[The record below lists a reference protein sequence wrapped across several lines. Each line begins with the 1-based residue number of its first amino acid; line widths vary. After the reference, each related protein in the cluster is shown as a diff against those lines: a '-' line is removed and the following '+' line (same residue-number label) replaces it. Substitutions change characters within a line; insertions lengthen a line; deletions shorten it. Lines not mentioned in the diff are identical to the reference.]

1 MRRQVLWRWVLA
13 ALAVPP
19 VILAGA
25 FGYAAWISQRAD
37 YGWRP
42 SIEQPAFA
50 QDGGPMVA
58 IDHAHHNASTADWW
72 GRYWPFGRLLRAD
85 GYRVRY
91 NTSAF
96 TPTTLRATQVLVI
109 ANASGGAKPQ
119 FLGINLPWGGGL
131 DRSAPAFDAG
141 EIDAIRDWVAG
152 GGQLL
157 LIADHAPF
165 GAANAAL
172 GEAFG
177 VHMHAGF
184 AEVPGEVSDPLRF
197 TRANGRLDVAHP
209 IIAGTAGGTPVAC
222 VQTFTGQS
230 LDGPPGAAPLL
241 RLPRGTVETID
252 DHGTFRETQAGAAQ
266 GLAFPYGKGR
276 VVVLGEAAMLT
287 AQVADREPFGMQLAG
302 CDNVAFAR
310 NVMRWLNPGSRESFD
325 TNHGGRHGQ
334 R

>member
-1 MRRQVLWRWVLA
+1 MRVRWRWGWA
-13 ALAVPP
+13 ALALPP
-19 VILAGA
+19 VMLAGA

-42 SIEQPAFA
+42 DFDTPAFA
-50 QDGGPMVA
+50 NDTGPTVA
-58 IDHAHHNASTADWW
+58 IDHAHHNASTANWW
-72 GRYWPFGRLLRAD
+72 GRFWPFGELLRAD

-91 NTSAF
+91 STSAF
-96 TPTTLRATQVLVI
+96 TLATLAETQVLVI

-119 FLGINLPWGGGL
+119 FLGINLPWGSGS
-131 DRSAPAFDAG
+131 DRSAPAFDAN
-141 EIDAIRDWVAG
+141 EIVALRDWVANG
-152 GGQLL
+152 GGLL

-172 GEAFG
+172 AAAFG

-184 AEVPGEVSDPLRF
+184 TEIPGEVSDPLRF
-197 TRANGRLDVAHP
+197 TRANGRLDLAHP
-209 IIAGTAGGTPVAC
+209 IVSGSSGGVPVRC

-230 LDGPPGAAPLL
+230 LDGPDTATTLL
-241 RLPRGTVETID
+241 RLPVHTVETID
-252 DHGTFRETQAGAAQ
+252 DHGTFRETRAGAAQ
-266 GLAFPYGKGR
+266 GIAFPYGKGR

-287 AQVADREPFGMQLAG
+287 AQVADREPFGMQLPD

-310 NVMRWLNPGSRESFD
+310 NVLRWLSTQD
-325 TNHGGRHGQ
+325 TIHSNTGGRHGG

>member
-1 MRRQVLWRWVLA
+1 MAKVRWRWVAL
-13 ALAVPP
+13 ALAVPS
-19 VILAGA
+19 VLLAAA
-25 FGYAAWISQRAD
+25 FGVAAWRSQRAD

-42 SIEQPAFA
+42 SIAQPAFTM
-50 QDGGPMVA
+50 GTGPKVM
-58 IDHAHHNASTADWW
+58 IDHGHHNASTATWW

-91 NTSAF
+91 TTAVF
-96 TPTTLRATQVLVI
+96 TQPMLADTQVLVI

-131 DRSAPAFDAG
+131 DRSAPAFTAA
-141 EIDAIRDWVAG
+141 EIDALQRWVANG
-152 GGQLL
+152 GRLL

-172 GEAFG
+172 AHAFG
-177 VHMHAGF
+177 VRMHAGF

-197 TRANGRLDVAHP
+197 TRENARLDRAHP
-209 IIAGTAGGTPVAC
+209 ILSGVAC

-230 LDGPPGAAPLL
+230 LDGPPGAANLL
-241 RLPRGTVETID
+241 RLPRGSVETVD
-252 DHGTFRETQAGAAQ
+252 DHGTFRETPAGAAQ

-287 AQVADREPFGMQLAG
+287 AQVADRQPFGMQLPG

-310 NVMRWLNPGSRESFD
+310 NVLRWVSDSNASNETGGH
-325 TNHGGRHGQ
+325 HGGR
-334 R
+334 

>member
-1 MRRQVLWRWVLA
+1 MRVRWRWVLA

-19 VILAGA
+19 VLLAGVVA
-25 FGYAAWISQRAD
+25 YEVWISQRAD

-42 SIEQPAFA
+42 EIDKPAYVN
-50 QDGGPMVA
+50 DGGPTVA
-58 IDHAHHNASTADWW
+58 MDHAHHNASTANWW
-72 GRYWPFGRLLRAD
+72 GRYWPFGELLRAD

-96 TPTTLRATQVLVI
+96 TREMLASTQVLVI

-119 FLGINLPWGGGL
+119 FMGINLPWGGGG
-131 DRSAPAFDAG
+131 DRSAPAFDAR
-141 EIDAIRDWVAG
+141 EVVALRDWVANG
-152 GGQLL
+152 GRLL
-157 LIADHAPF
+157 LVADHAPF

-172 GEAFG
+172 ASAFG

-184 AEVPGEVSDPLRF
+184 AEIPGEVSDPLRF
-197 TRANGRLDVAHP
+197 TRANGRLDPTHP
-209 IIAGTAGGTPVAC
+209 ILAGVSC

-230 LDGPPGAAPLL
+230 LDGPADAAVLL
-241 RLPRGTVETID
+241 RLPRNTVETID
-252 DHGTFRETQAGAAQ
+252 DHGTLRETKAGAAQ

-287 AQVADREPFGMQLAG
+287 AQVADREPFGMQLPD

-310 NVMRWLNPGSRESFD
+310 NVVRWLSTTASPD
-325 TNHGGRHGQ
+325 THNGGRHHGGR
-334 R
+334 

>member
-1 MRRQVLWRWVLA
+1 MRRQVRWRWVLGL
-13 ALAVPP
+13 LAVPP
-19 VILAGA
+19 LLLAGA
-25 FGYAAWISQRAD
+25 FAVAAWESQRAD

-42 SIEQPAFA
+42 DIERPAFVH
-50 QDGGPMVA
+50 GTGPTVA
-58 IDHAHHNASTADWW
+58 IDHAHHNASTANWW
-72 GRYWPFGRLLRAD
+72 GRFWPFGELLRAD

-91 NTSAF
+91 NTASLTAAA
-96 TPTTLRATQVLVI
+96 LADTQVLVI

-131 DRSAPAFDAG
+131 DRSAPAFDAS
-141 EIDAIRDWVAG
+141 EIDAIRTWVANG
-152 GGQLL
+152 GRLL

-172 GEAFG
+172 AAAFG
-177 VHMHAGF
+177 VRMHAGF
-184 AEVPGEVSDPLRF
+184 SEVPGEVSDPLRF

-209 IIAGTAGGTPVAC
+209 ILSGVQC

-230 LDGPPGAAPLL
+230 LDGPRDAAILL

-252 DHGTFRETQAGAAQ
+252 DHGTFRETAAGPAQ
-266 GLAFPYGKGR
+266 GLAFVYGKGR

-287 AQVADREPFGMQLAG
+287 AQVADREPFGMQLPG
-302 CDNVAFAR
+302 CDNVVFAR
-310 NVMRWLNPGSRESFD
+310 NVLRWLSEQGPTATVSTGS
-325 TNHGGRHGQ
+325 NNGGQHGQ